1 MKTYMYIYYITAGI
15 DLDAVVLFL
24 VVFRGGLWRSAQCH
38 GCLHGAIS
46 AASLGVCPRRL
57 SGAISTTA
65 RLVSMG
71 WGWLTCFIN
80 GFIIFYGYKQ
90 DIIDYIYIYFYTHV
104 YTCMHTNIQ
113 TYKQTVM
120 HTYMY
125 IWLCIY
131 DDIYMYI
138 RVFFLWGYDRQDERQ
153 TQGWLVDPMCP
164 PLLLQMIRYLLLIS
178 SMMGHSQLLY
188 QWNAGCLL
196 LVIHSR
202 SSQTVLLCT
211 VTSAG
216 EPPHC

>member
-1 MKTYMYIYYITAGI
+1 MICHICMKTYMYIYYITAGI

-90 DIIDYIYIYFYTHV
+90 DIIDYIYIFLYTRIYMHA
-104 YTCMHTNIQ
+104 YKHTNVQ
-113 TYKQTVM
+113 TDSHAYIHVHM
-120 HTYMY
+120 IVHIWWYIHVHTCIFSMGIWPTRWKADPGLVSRPNVSPVITSNDQIFAAY
-125 IWLCIY
+125 I
-131 DDIYMYI
+131 
-138 RVFFLWGYDRQDERQ
+138 
-153 TQGWLVDPMCP
+153 
-164 PLLLQMIRYLLLIS
+164 
-178 SMMGHSQLLY
+178 
-188 QWNAGCLL
+188 
-196 LVIHSR
+196 IHDGAFPTFVPVKCRLPTACDS
-202 SSQTVLLCT
+202 
-211 VTSAG
+211 
-216 EPPHC
+216 